1 MRVTAAAQTLAGAL
15 GPGGVHVAWRSAV
28 ARSRCAGRNA
38 KLVLVDGEPGSTS
51 AKLGRLRSV
60 KLERFKAAFKPAP
73 IDLAGFNVVIG
84 RNGSGKST
92 LLEALQWLDTTIR
105 RDAREACDRYFGVRD
120 LINLRSQS
128 KIPFFELTLH
138 WDTYDAQAPQL
149 RYRVRVED
157 AGDSVPVIAEESL
170 VSLGVDGQT
179 REELISTLDHGVR
192 AVARRSI
199 VVRDTDRLAL
209 GILESTDAGELVEGL
224 GLFWQQAVFLR
235 LSPNRLAGG
244 SRASR
249 RSFDPLLDEEGQT
262 LAALLYELTD
272 DQRQDLANDLAVIL
286 EGIKDVEVSTE
297 GSERN
302 QRANYS
308 LLERMPYRG
317 RAGRKQFPIPAWML
331 SEGTRRI
338 TAILALLK
346 HDVGPSLL
354 CIEEIENGLDPWTVK
369 EVLRRLQS
377 ASDRGVQVLMTTHSP
392 WLLDDV
398 PLDSILQV
406 RRIEGDTQYEHF
418 ASRRPVR
425 AFKESVPAGTRY
437 VHSEP

>member
-1 MRVTAAAQTLAGAL
+1 MA
-15 GPGGVHVAWRSAV
+15 
-28 ARSRCAGRNA
+28 
-38 KLVLVDGEPGSTS
+38 STQDPAS
-51 AKLGRLRSV
+51 VPRLRRLSSV
-60 KLERFKAAFKPAP
+60 KLERFKAAFQPAP
-73 IDLAGFNVVIG
+73 IELDDFNVVIG

-120 LINLRSQS
+120 LVNLRSQS
-128 KIPFFELTLH
+128 NVAFFEITLV
-138 WDTYDAQAPQL
+138 WDTNDPQTPRL
-149 RYRVRVED
+149 RYRVRVQ
-157 AGDSVPVIAEESL
+157 DSGENVPVIVAETL
-170 VSLGVDGQT
+170 VPVDWDDQPG
-179 REELISTLDHGVR
+179 EPLISTLAPGVR
-192 AVARRSI
+192 TVADRAV

-209 GILESTDAGELVEGL
+209 GILESTDTGPLIGGL
-224 GLFWQQAVFLR
+224 GRFWQDAVFLR

-244 SRASR
+244 SRATR

-262 LAALLYELTD
+262 LAALLHELTD
-272 DQRQDLANDLAVIL
+272 DERQELADELSDIL

-346 HDVGPSLL
+346 HDPRPSLL
-354 CIEEIENGLDPWTVK
+354 CIEEIENGLDPWTVR
-369 EVLRRLQS
+369 EVVRHLES
-377 ASDRGVQVLMTTHSP
+377 AADSGTQVVMTTHSP
-392 WLLDDV
+392 WLLDEV

-418 ASRRPVR
+418 ASR
-425 AFKESVPAGTRY
+425 AEIQEFKQSVPAGTRY
-437 VHSEP
+437 VHADS